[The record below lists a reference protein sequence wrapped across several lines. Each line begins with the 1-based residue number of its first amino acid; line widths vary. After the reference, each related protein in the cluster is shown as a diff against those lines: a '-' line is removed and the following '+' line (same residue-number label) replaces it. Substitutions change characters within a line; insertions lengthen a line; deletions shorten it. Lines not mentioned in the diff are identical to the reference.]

1 MPAVNHAADEELQ
14 RRYRERDDSDARRE
28 LVDRFLPF
36 ARDLARRYSHT
47 DEPLEDLVQVA
58 SLGLLKAIDRYEPER
73 GTRFTS
79 YATPTILG
87 ELRRYFR
94 DNGWSLHVPREL
106 KERALDAKQAV
117 DTLSARL
124 GRSPTTREAA
134 AALGCTSEE
143 VLEAL
148 DAAASY
154 RPVSLDATIE
164 GDSRGADRLADSLG
178 SEDRGYEL
186 VEERE
191 AIARMWEALPELE
204 QKVIQLRFFHE
215 LTQQAIGER
224 LGYSQMHI
232 SRLVRRA
239 LARLEETAA
248 SRGAA

>member
-47 DEPLEDLVQVA
+47 DEPLENLVQVA

-94 DNGWSLHVPREL
+94 DSGWSLHVPREL

-134 AALGCTSEE
+134 AELGCTPEE

-154 RPVSLDATIE
+154 RPVSLDAPIE
-164 GDSRGADRLADSLG
+164 ADSREADRLADSLG
-178 SEDRGYEL
+178 SEDSAYEL

-248 SRGAA
+248 GRGAA

>member
-1 MPAVNHAADEELQ
+1 
-14 RRYRERDDSDARRE
+14 
-28 LVDRFLPF
+28 
-36 ARDLARRYSHT
+36 
-47 DEPLEDLVQVA
+47 
-58 SLGLLKAIDRYEPER
+58 
-73 GTRFTS
+73 
-79 YATPTILG
+79 
-87 ELRRYFR
+87 
-94 DNGWSLHVPREL
+94 
-106 KERALDAKQAV
+106 
-117 DTLSARL
+117 
-124 GRSPTTREAA
+124 
-134 AALGCTSEE
+134 

-154 RPVSLDATIE
+154 RPVSLDAPIE
-164 GDSRGADRLADSLG
+164 ADSREADRLADSLG
-178 SEDRGYEL
+178 SEDSAYEL

-248 SRGAA
+248 GRGAA